1 MPTLIIQTN
10 VETPADH
17 RQKILEDASSMI
29 AKILGKPESYVMVI
43 LKDKMDML
51 FAGDA
56 APLAYLELKSL
67 GLPEARTSDLSADL
81 CYFMEARF
89 GVPPAR
95 VYIEFTS
102 PPRHLFGWNSGTF

>member
-1 MPTLIIQTN
+1 MELKNILKISKLSKGTTL
-10 VETPADH
+10 
-17 RQKILEDASSMI
+17 KI
-29 AKILGKPESYVMVI
+29 VNRF

-67 GLPEARTSDLSADL
+67 GLPEERTPGLSADL

-89 GVPPAR
+89 GVPPER

-102 PPRHLFGWNSGTF
+102 PSRHLFGWNGGTF

>member
-1 MPTLIIQTN
+1 MPTLIIRTN

-17 RQKILEDASSMI
+17 RKKIIEDASLMI

-43 LKDKMDML
+43 LEDKMDML

-67 GLPEARTSDLSADL
+67 GLPEERTSDLSADL

-102 PPRHLFGWNSGTF
+102 PLRHLFGWNSGTF

>member
-1 MPTLIIQTN
+1 MPMLIIQTN

-17 RQKILEDASSMI
+17 RKKILEDVSSVV

-43 LKDKMDML
+43 LKSKMDML
-51 FAGDA
+51 FAGDT
-56 APLAYLELKSL
+56 APLAYLEFKSL
-67 GLPEARTSDLSADL
+67 GLPEERTSGLSADL

-89 GVPPAR
+89 GVPPER

-102 PPRHLFGWNSGTF
+102 PPRHLFGWNGRTF